1 MNNKSEQHI
10 TFIAGG
16 SKGLGLA
23 IYQELREAG
32 HTLVEFSRSGDHQG
46 HLDCDFSKPDKAINV
61 FKTAFNEK
69 YQHASHIN
77 LIINTA
83 TLEPF
88 GPIQNASVN
97 DINTHLLINVE
108 TITHLVRLFARA
120 YQGHAAQKT
129 LSYVSSGAAN
139 RAIPGMSMYSASKAY
154 GERLI
159 DTFREEQKQQSQPI
173 QTMIINPGVMDTDM
187 QSTIRAQ
194 KKTDFPMRD
203 HWQQLY
209 DNNELA
215 KPEDIARFI
224 INKINTREPGYHKAQ

>member
-1 MNNKSEQHI
+1 MNNNKI

-23 IYQELREAG
+23 IYQQLREVG
-32 HTLVEFSRSGDHQG
+32 HTLVEFSRSGDHLG
-46 HLDCDFSKPDKAINV
+46 HLDCDFAKLEKAISV

-69 YQHASHIN
+69 YEQATHIN

-83 TLEPF
+83 TIEPF
-88 GPIQNASVN
+88 GAIQNTSAK
-97 DINTHLLINVE
+97 DINVHLVINVE

-120 YQGHAAQKT
+120 YQDHTAVKT

-154 GERLI
+154 GERLV
-159 DTFREEQKQQSQPI
+159 DTFREEQKQQNLPI
-173 QTMIINPGVMDTDM
+173 QAMIINPGVMDTDM

-194 KKTDFPMRD
+194 KETDFPMRD

-215 KPEDIARFI
+215 KPADIAQFI
-224 INKINTREPGYHKAQ
+224 IDKINTPEPGYHKAQ